1 MVFLQ
6 FLYDCDEHLISLY
19 VFIALLLDSNSIEMM
34 DVFESFS
41 QFDNWL
47 LFFTQVHE
55 PTIVVRLIIIFCVDL
70 RTSAFRVLVLSIFVY
85 LSFWS
90 GVCVRIAVDVAVILH
105 LRSHST
111 AADFRV

>member
-41 QFDNWL
+41 QFDN
-47 LFFTQVHE
+47 
-55 PTIVVRLIIIFCVDL
+55 
-70 RTSAFRVLVLSIFVY
+70 
-85 LSFWS
+85 
-90 GVCVRIAVDVAVILH
+90 
-105 LRSHST
+105 
-111 AADFRV
+111 